1 MTIPVIPA
9 LIRPHA
15 LLSRADFHF
24 FRLLLHPIQIP
35 DMVIHPLC
43 APFGLFRDIMDH
55 KRRRLILAMRHDVYI
70 ADPDLAPAQDIVL
83 ERSVPY
89 KLLADLSRMLDL
101 VEVILL

>member
-1 MTIPVIPA
+1 
-9 LIRPHA
+9 
-15 LLSRADFHF
+15 
-24 FRLLLHPIQIP
+24 
-35 DMVIHPLC
+35 
-43 APFGLFRDIMDH
+43 
-55 KRRRLILAMRHDVYI
+55 MRHDVYI

>member
-9 LIRPHA
+9 LIRLRA
-15 LLSRADFHF
+15 LLSRTDFHF
-24 FRLLLHPIQIP
+24 FGLLLHPDQIP

-55 KRRRLILAMRHDVYI
+55 KRRRLILAVRHDVYI
-70 ADPDLAPAQDIVL
+70 ADLDLAPAQDIVL